1 MLDRKLE
8 NIDGRILYYA
18 FLAGAQHVIANQS
31 ELNRINVF
39 PVKDGDTGS
48 NLVSTVET
56 VIRSIR
62 PVRSYKH
69 AATAIA
75 DAAILGARGNSGI
88 IFAQFLY
95 GLSNET
101 HDDEVV
107 NLLQFSE
114 SLRRSVRYVYEA
126 VANPVEGT
134 MLTVI
139 SDWAEFFYTQHTAH
153 SDFRQML
160 ILSCEVLQRSLAE
173 TRQKLEV
180 LRRANVVDAGAKG
193 FTLFI
198 EGIVNLVKNRNVRH
212 ILAEKIEVSLA
223 NDHTDSIQEEVT
235 FRYCTEAVIRNN
247 TMRKN
252 DLSRLLSAYGDS
264 AIVAGPDK
272 LLHIHVHTSR
282 PSDLFYELHHA
293 GTLLHQKADDMVRQS
308 EAAFHRKWNI
318 ALVTDSTCDLSR
330 ELLDHYQVNM
340 LPVHISFGENTFL
353 DKVTLQ
359 PEHFYRLLEELEW
372 FPKTAQVNEATF
384 RNLYTQLASH
394 YDSVIAFHL
403 TDKFSGTYRNSARA
417 AKDVSQQFNKPIT
430 VINSRTL
437 SGSLGLIV
445 LRAAQAI
452 ASDMTHE
459 QVVSQ
464 AENWIGLT
472 KIFVSVRSLETMIR
486 GGRVSY
492 VKGTIARLFNINPI
506 VSMDD
511 QGKATVFGK
520 TIGQK
525 ANMQKV
531 IDHITEI
538 SQGRRI
544 WNYIVLH
551 ARNEEGAGWYIKKM
565 TELTGQNPVSVVN
578 ISSVI
583 GAHAGAGAASVAL
596 MFEK

>member
-1 MLDRKLE
+1 MTDRKLE

-18 FLAGAQHVIANQS
+18 FLAGAHHVIANQS

-39 PVKDGDTGS
+39 PVRDGDTGS

-101 HDDEVV
+101 PDDEVV
-107 NLLQFSE
+107 NLPQFSE

-139 SDWAEFFYTQHTAH
+139 SDWAEFFYTQHTAQ

-160 ILSCEVLQRSLAE
+160 IRSCEVLQRSLAE

-193 FTLFI
+193 FTLFV
-198 EGIVNLVKNRNVRH
+198 EGIVNLVKTWNVRH
-212 ILAEKIEVSLA
+212 ILAEKIEVNLA
-223 NDHTDSIQEEVT
+223 NVHTDGIQEEVT
-235 FRYCTEAVIRNN
+235 FRYCTEAVIRNS
-247 TMRKN
+247 TLGRN
-252 DLSRLLSAYGDS
+252 DLTRLLSAYGDS

-272 LLHIHVHTSR
+272 LLHLHVHTSR

-308 EAAFHRKWNI
+308 EAAFRRKWSI

-330 ELLDHYQVNM
+330 ELLDHYQVNL
-340 LPVHISFGENTFL
+340 LPVHVSFGENTYL

-359 PEHFYRLLEELEW
+359 PEHFYRLLEESEW

-417 AKDVSQQFNKPIT
+417 ALEVSQHFNKPVT

-437 SGSLGLIV
+437 SGSLGLVV

-452 ASDMTHE
+452 ESGMTHE

-464 AENWIGLT
+464 AEHWIGLT

-492 VKGTIARLFNINPI
+492 VKGMIARLFNINPI
-506 VSMDD
+506 VSMDSE
-511 QGKATVFGK
+511 GKAIVFGK
-520 TIGQK
+520 SIGQK

-531 IDHITEI
+531 MDHITQI
-538 SQGRRI
+538 SQGRKI

-551 ARNEEGAGWYIKKM
+551 AGNEEGAGWYIEKM
-565 TELTGQNPVSVVN
+565 TALTGQKPVSVVN